1 MLSKTLLAALSL
13 SVSLLASTPIKT
25 ITFEG
30 NVKVP
35 TKVLQKNIQH
45 HLGKVADTNELNA
58 IITETEAYYR
68 NHNYALAFATVES
81 MNDTNGTLKVVIG
94 KYADFNARSIAEMKR
109 RKVQEGSIN
118 QIFFEGNEKI
128 STYRLM
134 KLIAPS
140 LGKTNTTSNLNDI
153 ALNVQNYYRQHRY
166 ELAYAQIK
174 NIDDK
179 GVVTVEIKKY
189 PNFKALYA
197 REKKQS

>member
-1 MLSKTLLAALSL
+1 MLTKTLLATLTLSA
-13 SVSLLASTPIKT
+13 SLLASTPIKT

-30 NVKVP
+30 NTKIP
-35 TKVLQKNIQH
+35 TKVLQKNVQH

-58 IITETEAYYR
+58 IVEETENYYR
-68 NHNYALAFATVES
+68 NHNYTLAFATVEAV
-81 MNDTNGTLKVVIG
+81 NETNGTLKVVIG

-109 RKVQEGSIN
+109 RKVQESAIN

-140 LGKTNTTSNLNDI
+140 LGKPNNTANLDE
-153 ALNVQNYYRQHRY
+153 LVRNVQEYYRQHRY

-179 GVVTVEIKKY
+179 GIVTVEIKKY